1 MTVSRG
7 REWRCSSMPH
17 VASVAVNG
25 DETAAGDTSLSSF
38 WGLRQSQCRT
48 TGINQAKEAYLSN
61 YREFALYETH
71 GRCITGTEIRTIQQS
86 SQLVMPEWWIISN
99 GGDSRCWEKGKSR
112 GDEGPCTSNGSPT
125 PPLLYCRP
133 VAGCGRLG
141 ITSAANIVF
150 IGSCFQ
156 PRLARVLPSSTGSGF
171 MAVRVDS

>member
-125 PPLLYCRP
+125 PPYYIVDPSPDADDSGLHPQQTSSSLAAASSHGLHGCFRRVRDLALWLYE
-133 VAGCGRLG
+133 
-141 ITSAANIVF
+141 
-150 IGSCFQ
+150 
-156 PRLARVLPSSTGSGF
+156 
-171 MAVRVDS
+171 